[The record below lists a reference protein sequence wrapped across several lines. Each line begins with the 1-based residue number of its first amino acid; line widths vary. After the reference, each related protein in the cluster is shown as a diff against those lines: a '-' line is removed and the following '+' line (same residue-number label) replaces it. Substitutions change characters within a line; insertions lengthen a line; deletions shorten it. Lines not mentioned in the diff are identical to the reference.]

1 MEDTSITRTNEQ
13 NVAPLPE
20 LNTNTP
26 KREIELISKEDEAFK
41 VIIIQSKDNI
51 IFSASKKNDITAT
64 KYKNICTYKTFH
76 DSDRYFKQ
84 FDNTEEIFTQ
94 FIMKIN
100 DKDLEI
106 S

>member
-20 LNTNTP
+20 LNTNAP

-64 KYKNICTYKTFH
+64 KY
-76 DSDRYFKQ
+76 
-84 FDNTEEIFTQ
+84 
-94 FIMKIN
+94 
-100 DKDLEI
+100 
-106 S
+106 